1 MTRTT
6 LVQEDTMKKRIM
18 MVLIVLVVLFLWIHR
33 SAAGTVIEQQVKDRE
48 EKPTQVTL
56 YFSENQ
62 LRTDH
67 PESGLTT
74 ILDFKNDQ
82 IILIDH
88 RSKNYL
94 SMKLSQWEK
103 ETAKQLK
110 KSNPSVPPKE
120 RIITVRS
127 YGETATINGFKT
139 EKVQVLADGELI
151 EEHSMTKDIDMKEV
165 DQVMEKAAQGFS
177 KELPSE
183 LKEGREIHQKLKPYG
198 FSILVKDYA
207 ITSGLKAIDILE
219 VKKIE
224 RKELKKEIF
233 LPPAGYE
240 RIVPQSGRK

>member
-1 MTRTT
+1 
-6 LVQEDTMKKRIM
+6 MKKRIVM
-18 MVLIVLVVLFLWIHR
+18 ISVVLVILFPWIHR
-33 SAAGTVIEQQVKDRE
+33 SVAGTVIEQQVKDRE
-48 EKPTQVTL
+48 ERATQVTL

-94 SMKLSQWEK
+94 SMKFSQWEK
-103 ETAKQLK
+103 ETARQLK
-110 KSNPSVPPKE
+110 KGNPSVQPKE

-127 YGETATINGFKT
+127 FGETATINGFKT

-151 EEHSMTKDIDMKEV
+151 EEHSMTKDINMNDV
-165 DQVMEKAAQGFS
+165 DQVLEKAAQGFS
-177 KELPSE
+177 KELRSE
-183 LKEGREIHQKLKPYG
+183 LKEGREIHQKLKFYG

-207 ITSGLKAIDILE
+207 VTSGGKAVDILE

-224 RKELKKEIF
+224 RKELNKETF

-240 RIVPQSGRK
+240 RVIPPPVKK

>member
-1 MTRTT
+1 
-6 LVQEDTMKKRIM
+6 M
-18 MVLIVLVVLFLWIHR
+18 MVSIVLVVFFLWIHR

-48 EKPTQVTL
+48 ERVTQVTL

-110 KSNPSVPPKE
+110 ESNPSVRPKE
-120 RIITVRS
+120 RFITVRS
-127 YGETATINGFKT
+127 LGETAKINGLKT

-151 EEHSMTKDIDMKEV
+151 EEHSMTKDIDMNEV
-165 DQVMEKAAQGFS
+165 AQVMEKTAQGFS
-177 KELPSE
+177 KELRSE

-207 ITSGLKAIDILE
+207 ITSGLKAIDVLE

-224 RKELKKEIF
+224 RKELNREIF

-240 RIVPQSGRK
+240 RVVPQPGRK

>member
-1 MTRTT
+1 
-6 LVQEDTMKKRIM
+6 MKKRIM
-18 MVLIVLVVLFLWIHR
+18 MVSIVLVVFFLWIHR
-33 SAAGTVIEQQVKDRE
+33 SVAGTVIEQQVKDRE
-48 EKPTQVTL
+48 ERATQVTL

-110 KSNPSVPPKE
+110 KSNPSVRPKE

-127 YGETATINGFKT
+127 FGETATINGLKT

-151 EEHSMTKDIDMKEV
+151 EEHSMTKDIDMNEV
-165 DQVMEKAAQGFS
+165 AQVMEKAAQGFS
-177 KELPSE
+177 KELRSE

-207 ITSGLKAIDILE
+207 ITSGLKAIDVLE

-224 RKELKKEIF
+224 RKELNKEIF

-240 RIVPQSGRK
+240 RVVPQPGRK

>member
-1 MTRTT
+1 M
-6 LVQEDTMKKRIM
+6 EKRIM
-18 MVLIVLVVLFLWIHR
+18 MVLIVLVVLWVGIHR
-33 SAAGTVIEQQVKDRE
+33 SVAGTVIEQQVKDRE
-48 EKPTQVTL
+48 ERATQVTL

-74 ILDFKNDQ
+74 ILDFKIDQ

-88 RSKNYL
+88 RSKNFL
-94 SMKLSQWEK
+94 SMKFSQWEK

-110 KSNPSVPPKE
+110 KSNPSVQPKE
-120 RIITVRS
+120 RIITVRNF
-127 YGETATINGFKT
+127 GETATINGFKT

-151 EEHSMTKDIDMKEV
+151 EEHSMTKDINMNDV
-165 DQVMEKAAQGFS
+165 DQVLEKAAQGFS
-177 KELPSE
+177 KELGSE
-183 LKEGREIHQKLKPYG
+183 LKEGREIHQKLKSYG

-207 ITSGLKAIDILE
+207 VTSGGKAVDILE

-224 RKELKKEIF
+224 RKELNKETF

-240 RIVPQSGRK
+240 RVVPPPVKK

>member
-1 MTRTT
+1 
-6 LVQEDTMKKRIM
+6 MKKRIM

-56 YFSENQ
+56 YFLENQ

-127 YGETATINGFKT
+127 FGETATINGFKT

-151 EEHSMTKDIDMKEV
+151 EEHSMTKDTDMKEV

-240 RIVPQSGRK
+240 RIVPQSGRR